1 MIKVDFESWRK
12 KPECETWWTDWVQTA
27 STATQKLIDKYEA
40 DGFVTEKDLDSKIWG
55 ELKEML
61 LEHCLDGKCAYCEIS
76 IKQSRQSGHQ
86 EHFRPKLK
94 VNYRKPDRKKLSN
107 ARIKDPQGATIDHPG
122 YFWLAYNHRNLLPS
136 CEKCNT
142 GMGKKNQFPLA
153 DDQRYVMLVHLTPAE
168 LATLKNRGAVI
179 PSKKWPDFYYLGP
192 EDLDAREPRT
202 LLHPYFD
209 NPREHLVFGYAGVEA
224 AREDP
229 NTKQPSRMGLDS
241 IEVLN
246 LKDPNLRDAR
256 HREQINAATRYLAA
270 YNNALLSGSKPDDC
284 KSAGWT
290 AVDTVRA
297 GKTPFSA
304 AANDQLV
311 ERFGPSV

>member
-1 MIKVDFESWRK
+1 MIKLDFESWKK
-12 KPECETWWTDWVQTA
+12 KPDCEAWWTECAQTA
-27 STATQKLIDKYEA
+27 KTATEGLIKKYEEN
-40 DGFVTEKDLDSKIWG
+40 GQLVEKDLDSKIWG
-55 ELKEML
+55 ALKKML
-61 LEHCLDGKCAYCEIS
+61 LKHCLDGKCAYCEIS
-76 IKQSRQSGHQ
+76 IDQSRQSGHQ

-94 VNYRKPDRKKLSN
+94 VNYRKPGRKSLLN
-107 ARIKDPQGATIDHPG
+107 AQIKDPQGATVDHPG
-122 YFWLAYNHRNLLPS
+122 YFWLAYNYKNLLPS

-153 DDQRYVMLVHLTPAE
+153 DDQRYVMLVQLSPKE
-168 LATLKNRGAVI
+168 LGELKNPAAAV
-179 PSKKWPDFYYLGP
+179 PSKKWPGFYYLAP

-209 NPREHLVFGYAGVEA
+209 NPRDHLVFGHGGIEA

-229 NTKQPSRMGLDS
+229 NTGQPSPMGLES

-246 LKDPNLRDAR
+246 LWDSNLRDAR
-256 HREQINAATRYLAA
+256 AKEQVSATTRYLVA
-270 YNNALLSGSKPDDC
+270 YHNATLTGSSPADC
-284 KSAGWT
+284 KLAGWT
-290 AVDTVRA
+290 AVDTVRT

-311 ERFGPSV
+311 ERFGPLT